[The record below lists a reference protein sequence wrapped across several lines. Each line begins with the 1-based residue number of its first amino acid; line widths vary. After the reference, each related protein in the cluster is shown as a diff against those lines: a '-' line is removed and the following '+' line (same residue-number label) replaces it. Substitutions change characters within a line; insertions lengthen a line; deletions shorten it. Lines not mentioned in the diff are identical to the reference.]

1 MPGSW
6 RIVQIKI
13 LGVFSQVRTC
23 TCQHWLSI
31 SSFTTRKIFNTL
43 PLELSQ
49 QSFWAEFSQP
59 WRPCCMHTMA
69 NLVIA
74 SSSNKSKNT
83 WKVSIGRL
91 IRLSCML
98 NTHFEDQASLTQ
110 YLEWL
115 RMPSWAAKKS
125 QVRCFL
131 CCTTWISQSAYSL
144 KMYLYQEVSYPL
156 PTIGIISNFGEV
168 HYAGSFQNRN

>member
-43 PLELSQ
+43 LLELSQ

-59 WRPCCMHTMA
+59 WRPCCMHPMA

-98 NTHFEDQASLTQ
+98 IHTLKTRQA
-110 YLEWL
+110 WL
-115 RMPSWAAKKS
+115 SIWNDSECPPEQQRKVKWDVFSVVQPG
-125 QVRCFL
+125 FL
-131 CCTTWISQSAYSL
+131 NQHTL
-144 KMYLYQEVSYPL
+144 
-156 PTIGIISNFGEV
+156 
-168 HYAGSFQNRN
+168 